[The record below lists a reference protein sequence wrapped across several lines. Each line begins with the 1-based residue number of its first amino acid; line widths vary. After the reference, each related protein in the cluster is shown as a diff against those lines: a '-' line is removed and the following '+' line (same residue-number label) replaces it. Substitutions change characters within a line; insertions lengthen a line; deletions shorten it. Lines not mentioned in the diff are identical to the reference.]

1 MLYSVELRSRNV
13 IANSLVCECKDSAF
27 FLCGKIFFEKNT
39 KWAVS
44 APELV
49 CIDLADAM
57 NRVRT
62 GRAILGHKKTPR
74 KSVTSGELE

>member
-1 MLYSVELRSRNV
+1 MWQN
-13 IANSLVCECKDSAF
+13 
-27 FLCGKIFFEKNT
+27 FFEKKY
-39 KWAVS
+39 KWAVP

-62 GRAILGHKKTPR
+62 GRVILGHKKLPGVSDVR
-74 KSVTSGELE
+74 GAGIMEIRRGFFRLCRHDGG

>member
-1 MLYSVELRSRNV
+1 MWQN
-13 IANSLVCECKDSAF
+13 F
-27 FLCGKIFFEKNT
+27 FRKKYE
-39 KWAVS
+39 WAVS

-57 NRVRT
+57 NRVRIDLV
-62 GRAILGHKKTPR
+62 ILGHKKTPR